1 MIQDIA
7 PHKLDNAF
15 KHVKPAVGNY
25 VFTFR
30 GTKPLF
36 IMGGDTVKLP
46 TFEELPGGFEKNKDK
61 AVYLFS
67 VDEEPVFLILAR
79 DFEGD
84 IGPDMKFDFLEK
96 VYNIKEGWVPMAA
109 FTANH
114 LNHWYEE
121 HRFCGCCGSVTG
133 FSETE
138 RATVCPECG
147 NIQYPRISPVI
158 MAAITDGER
167 LLCTRYTGRSYKGI
181 ALIAGF
187 VEIGE
192 TLEEAM
198 HREVMEEV
206 GLNIKE
212 LKYYGSQ
219 PWGLSDSIIAGFFAY
234 LDGSDKFK
242 IDETELE
249 EAVWL
254 TRDEL
259 PPLVDRVSITAAMI
273 EDFRLGKF

>member
-1 MIQDIA
+1 MIQDIGPHRFDNSFKRVA
-7 PHKLDNAF
+7 PHKD
-15 KHVKPAVGNY
+15 NY
-25 VFTFR
+25 VFTFK

-36 IMGGDTVKLP
+36 IMGEDVVQIP
-46 TFEELPGGFEKNKDK
+46 TFDQLPGGFEGNKDR
-61 AVYLFS
+61 AIYLFS
-67 VDEEPVFLILAR
+67 VDDEPVYLILAR
-79 DFEGD
+79 DFDGE
-84 IGPDMKFDFLEK
+84 IPSNMKYDFLQK
-96 VYNIKEGWVPMAA
+96 VYNIKDGWMPLAA

-121 HRFCGCCGSVTG
+121 HHFCGCCGAVTD
-133 FSETE
+133 FSEKE
-138 RATVCPECG
+138 RAKVCPVCG
-147 NIQYPRISPVI
+147 NVQYPRISPVI

-167 LLCTRYTGRSYKGI
+167 LLVTRYTGRSYKGI

-192 TLEEAM
+192 NLEDAM
-198 HREVMEEV
+198 RREVMEEV

-212 LKYYGSQ
+212 LRYYGSQ

-234 LDGSDKFK
+234 LDGSDDVK
-242 IDETELE
+242 IDENELAD
-249 EAVWL
+249 AVWM

-259 PPLVDRVSITAAMI
+259 PPMVDEVSITAAMI

>member
-15 KHVKPAVGNY
+15 RHIEPQAHNY
-25 VFTFR
+25 VFTFK

-46 TFEELPGGFEKNKDK
+46 TFEDLPGGFEKNKDK
-61 AVYLFS
+61 AIYLFS
-67 VDEEPVFLILAR
+67 VDEEPVYLILAR
-79 DFEGD
+79 DFEGE
-84 IGPDMKFDFLEK
+84 IAPDMKFDFLEK
-96 VYNIKEGWVPMAA
+96 VYNIRSGWVPMAA

-121 HRFCGCCGSVTG
+121 HHFCGCCGTVTG
-133 FSETE
+133 FSEKE
-138 RATVCPECG
+138 RAKICPACG

-158 MAAITDGER
+158 MAAITDGDR
-167 LLCTRYTGRSYKGI
+167 LLVTRYTGRSYKGI

-192 TLEEAM
+192 NLEEAM
-198 HREVMEEV
+198 KREVMEEV
-206 GLNIKE
+206 GLKVRE
-212 LKYYGSQ
+212 LRYYGSQ

-234 LDGSDKFK
+234 LDGTDEFK

-249 EAVWL
+249 DAAWL

-259 PPLVDRVSITAAMI
+259 PPIVDDVSITAAMI
-273 EDFRLGKF
+273 EDFRLGKY